1 MKHWYEE
8 TFEEI
13 GEDFEIIFAGQMP
26 RTGAQVEFA
35 IQALR
40 LAPGARVLDIACG
53 VGRHS
58 IELARRGYQVTGLD
72 LSATLL
78 DLAARRAERAGVEVN
93 WVRADMRAIPFT
105 QEFDA
110 AFNIFSSWGY
120 LESEA
125 EDQKVLAAVARA
137 LKPGGAF
144 LLETAH
150 RDWLMRH
157 FQPRTWHE
165 GIGVLVLE
173 ENMLDL
179 LSGRLIATHTAIYD
193 DGRQRRWQINTRQ
206 YSAAELRRMLETAGF
221 RIGQSFGGY
230 DGAPLTLESPRLILV
245 AELPTA

>member
-1 MKHWYEE
+1 MNWYE
-8 TFEEI
+8 TIFEDM
-13 GEDFEIIFAGQMP
+13 GEDFELIFAGQMP

-40 LAPGARVLDIACG
+40 LAPGARVLDVACG

-72 LSATLL
+72 LSPKLL
-78 DLAARRAERAGVEVN
+78 QIAAERAERAGVQVN
-93 WVRADMRAIPFT
+93 WVRADMREIPFT

-120 LESEA
+120 LESEE
-125 EDQKVLAAVARA
+125 EDQKVLNAVARA

-150 RDWLMRH
+150 RDWLVRH
-157 FQPRTWHE
+157 FQPHSWNE

-173 ENMLDL
+173 DRILDL
-179 LSGRLIATHTAIYD
+179 VSGRLLSTWTALYD
-193 DGRQRRWQINTRQ
+193 DGRRRQWQMNTRQ
-206 YSAAELRRMLETAGF
+206 YAAAELRRMLETAGLTLS
-221 RIGQSFGGY
+221 QSFGGY

-245 AELPTA
+245 AELPG

>member
-1 MKHWYEE
+1 MNWYET
-8 TFEEI
+8 TFEDI
-13 GEDFEIIFAGQMP
+13 GEDFELIFAGQMP

-40 LAPGARVLDIACG
+40 LAPGSHVLDVACG

-72 LSATLL
+72 LSPKLL
-78 DLAARRAERAGVEVN
+78 QIASERASRAGVQVN
-93 WVRADMRAIPFT
+93 WVRADMREIPFT

-120 LESEA
+120 LESED
-125 EDQKVLAAVARA
+125 EDQKVLSAVAHA

-150 RDWLMRH
+150 RDWLIRH
-157 FQPRTWHE
+157 FQPHAWNE
-165 GIGVLVLE
+165 GIGVVVLE
-173 ENMLDL
+173 DRVLDL
-179 LSGRLIATHTAIYD
+179 VSGRLLSTWTAIYD
-193 DGRQRRWQINTRQ
+193 DGRRRHWQMNTRQ
-206 YSAAELRRMLETAGF
+206 YAAAELRRMLQTAGF
-221 RIGQSFGGY
+221 SVSQSFGSY

-245 AELPTA
+245 AELAV

>member
-1 MKHWYEE
+1 MKNWYEQ

-40 LAPGARVLDIACG
+40 LAPGAHVLDIACG

-72 LSATLL
+72 LSQTLL
-78 DLAARRAERAGVEVN
+78 NTAAARARRAGVEVN
-93 WVRADMRAIPFT
+93 WVRADMREIPFT

-125 EDQKVLAAVARA
+125 EDEKVLAAVARA

-150 RDWLMRH
+150 RDWLIHH
-157 FQPRTWHE
+157 FQPHTWHE
-165 GIGVLVLE
+165 GIGVVVLE
-173 ENMLDL
+173 EQMLDL
-179 LSGRLIATHTAIYD
+179 LTGRLHSIHTAIYD
-193 DGRQRRWQINTRQ
+193 DGRQRRWQLNTRL
-206 YSAAELRRMLETAGF
+206 YTASELRRMLETAGF
-221 RIGQSFGGY
+221 AVSQSFGGY
-230 DGAPLTLESPRLILV
+230 DGAPLTLESSRLILV
-245 AELPTA
+245 AELPAR

>member
-1 MKHWYEE
+1 MKNWYEQ

-72 LSATLL
+72 LSPTLL
-78 DLAARRAERAGVEVN
+78 NIAAERAGRAGVQVN
-93 WVRADMRAIPFT
+93 WVRADMREIPFA

-125 EDQKVLAAVARA
+125 EDAKVLAAVARA

-150 RDWLMRH
+150 RDRLIRH
-157 FQPRTWHE
+157 FQPHTWHE
-165 GIGVLVLE
+165 GIGVVVLE
-173 ENMLDL
+173 ESILDL
-179 LSGRLIATHTAIYD
+179 LTGRLLSTHTAIYD
-193 DGRQRRWQINTRQ
+193 DGRQRRWQINTRL
-206 YSAAELRRMLETAGF
+206 YTAAELRRMLESAGF
-221 RIGQSFGGY
+221 SISQSFGGY
-230 DGAPLTLESPRLILV
+230 DGALLTLDSPRLILV
-245 AELPTA
+245 AELPAS